1 MHCYMTEKI
10 ILVNKN
16 NIPTLKKDHIV
27 INKIEIKEK
36 DNIVIK
42 VLFHGGCKEH
52 LFRLFGFFED
62 NRILNLLLEHDSNG
76 DNCKMI
82 VRKDLI
88 FDLLTVKN
96 DFTMRNIR
104 NNFLM
109 LKLGNLEAKYHIV

>member
-1 MHCYMTEKI
+1 MTDKL

-16 NIPTLKKDHIV
+16 DIPALKKDHII
-27 INKIEIKEK
+27 INKMEIKDK
-36 DNIVIK
+36 DNILIK

-52 LFRLFGFFED
+52 LFKLFGFFGED

-96 DFTMRNIR
+96 DFIIRNIQ
-104 NNFLM
+104 NNFLI
-109 LKLGNLEAKYHIV
+109 LKLENLEAEYHIV

>member
-1 MHCYMTEKI
+1 MTDKL

-16 NIPTLKKDHIV
+16 DIPALKKDHII
-27 INKIEIKEK
+27 INKME
-36 DNIVIK
+36 IK

-52 LFRLFGFFED
+52 LFKLFGFFGED

-96 DFTMRNIR
+96 DFIIRNIQ
-104 NNFLM
+104 NNFLI
-109 LKLGNLEAKYHIV
+109 LKLENLEAEYHIV